1 MATSAEYDRFTKW
14 VATGSQSGIKTGRS
28 QQYFLSGVQAAEWL
42 AQPLRLTIPAM
53 GNDATQS
60 ATGPAGGILPP
71 VVLRNGYCTNRKGHC
86 GREGRGDTLLNLTPE
101 EASRICMD
109 QCRAMCCRGPLI
121 LRLEPEE
128 VAVFHREAVHLGTT
142 ADISPAAD
150 GGGDLLFL
158 DHPGECCPMLDQ
170 ATFACRIYEQRPRVC
185 REFPRRPEPGCAISG
200 WADD

>member
-1 MATSAEYDRFTKW
+1 M
-14 VATGSQSGIKTGRS
+14 
-28 QQYFLSGVQAAEWL
+28 
-42 AQPLRLTIPAM
+42 
-53 GNDATQS
+53 
-60 ATGPAGGILPP
+60 
-71 VVLRNGYCTNRKGHC
+71 
-86 GREGRGDTLLNLTPE
+86 LNLTPE

-121 LRLEPEE
+121 LRLEPDE

-170 ATFACRIYEQRPRVC
+170 VTFACRIYEQRPRVC
-185 REFPRRPEPGCAISG
+185 RGVSSPAGAGLRHFRLDGRLV
-200 WADD
+200 

>member
-1 MATSAEYDRFTKW
+1 M
-14 VATGSQSGIKTGRS
+14 VP
-28 QQYFLSGVQAAEWL
+28 EW
-42 AQPLRLTIPAM
+42 R
-53 GNDATQS
+53 D
-60 ATGPAGGILPP
+60 
-71 VVLRNGYCTNRKGHC
+71 LRNGYCTNRKGHC
-86 GREGRGDTLLNLTPE
+86 GREGGDTLLNLTPK

-121 LRLEPEE
+121 LRLEPDE

-158 DHPGECCPMLDQ
+158 NHPGECCPMLDQ

-200 WADD
+200 WTDD